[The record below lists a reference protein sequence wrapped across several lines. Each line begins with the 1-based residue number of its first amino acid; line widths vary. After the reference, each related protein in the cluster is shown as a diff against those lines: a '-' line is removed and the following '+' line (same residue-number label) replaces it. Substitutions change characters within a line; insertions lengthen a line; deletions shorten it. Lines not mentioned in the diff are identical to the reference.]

1 MKRDEL
7 SLNSGLL
14 YERLGGAAGIAR
26 IVDDIMADHLTNPVV
41 GPRFRNISDLDHAKK
56 MACDFFCAG
65 AGGPEKY
72 VGKDMR
78 AAHRGMNVNEQE
90 YVAVMDDIMGALGKN
105 GIDEATKKDVLAILY
120 SLKGDIVRQ

>member
-7 SLNSGLL
+7 SLNSRLL

-26 IVDDIMADHLTNPVV
+26 LMDDIMAAHLRNPVV
-41 GPRFRNISDLDHAKK
+41 GPRFRNIADLDHAKQ

-72 VGKDMR
+72 SGKDMR
-78 AAHRGMNVNEQE
+78 AAHRGMNINGDE
-90 YVAVMDDIMGALGKN
+90 YVAVMDDILCVLGKHD
-105 GIDEATKKDVLAILY
+105 IDEATKKDVLAILY
-120 SLKGDIVRQ
+120 SLKDDIVRQ

>member
-7 SLNSGLL
+7 SLNSRLL

-26 IVDDIMADHLTNPVV
+26 LMDDIMAAHLRNPVV
-41 GPRFRNISDLDHAKK
+41 GPRFRNIADLDHAKQ

-72 VGKDMR
+72 SGKDMR
-78 AAHRGMNVNEQE
+78 AAHRGMNINGDE
-90 YVAVMDDIMGALGKN
+90 YVAVMDDILCVLGKH

-120 SLKGDIVRQ
+120 SLKDDIVRQ

>member
-1 MKRDEL
+1 MKRDEM
-7 SLNSGLL
+7 SMNSGLL

-26 IVDDIMADHLTNPVV
+26 IVDDIMAAHLTNPVV
-41 GPRFRNISDLDHAKK
+41 GPRFRNIADLDHAKQ

-72 VGKDMR
+72 SGKDMR
-78 AAHRGMNVNEQE
+78 AAHRGMNINGDE
-90 YVAVMDDIMGALGKN
+90 YVAVMDDILCVLGKH

-120 SLKGDIVRQ
+120 SLKDDIVRQ